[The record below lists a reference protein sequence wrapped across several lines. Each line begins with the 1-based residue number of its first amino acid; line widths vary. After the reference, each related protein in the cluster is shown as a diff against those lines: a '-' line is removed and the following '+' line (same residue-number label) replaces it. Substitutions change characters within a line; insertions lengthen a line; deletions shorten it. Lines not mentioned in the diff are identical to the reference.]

1 MSNPYRDRL
10 LGIGIISRRS
20 GSTVQEGRRDDG
32 VRVKTT
38 TDELGNQTIEH
49 ATKDDRV
56 DVRIKA
62 PHVRVSMRQQEER
75 GV

>member
-1 MSNPYRDRL
+1 
-10 LGIGIISRRS
+10 
-20 GSTVQEGRRDDG
+20 
-32 VRVKTT
+32 VKTT